1 MTGAACDDPCD
12 YGLSVRA
19 IRNPFQLPG
28 VVASEAPR
36 LAERKALVSLDQDP
50 PRRRRPGTNAA
61 MASALAAAS
70 RSARSVAARARAS
83 ALRASARRSIWISG
97 GSSAAL
103 AADARK
109 AINAMTTRAMAWS
122 AIKGRPS
129 ATGPAQYPRSDVR
142 LHGHDRCRPL
152 PPEPWLPG
160 MADLLEFVYLRIHT
174 RPRPRRGTVQGPRR
188 KSPASQG
195 CLRLSARGVPFR
207 ALSGDLR
214 SHFNVVQRLCEATGV
229 PIRRELPSD
238 PDLSTTE

>member
-1 MTGAACDDPCD
+1 MIHGSARLRRVVSFASSSRVVTGAAWDDRCD
-12 YGLSVRA
+12 YGPSVRA
-19 IRNPFQLPG
+19 IWN

-83 ALRASARRSIWISG
+83 AVRASARRSTWISG

-129 ATGPAQYPRSDVR
+129 ATDPAQYPRSDVR

-174 RPRPRRGTVQGPRR
+174 HARHLVGEPCRVRGGSRPLRRG
-188 KSPASQG
+188 A
-195 CLRLSARGVPFR
+195 
-207 ALSGDLR
+207 
-214 SHFNVVQRLCEATGV
+214 
-229 PIRRELPSD
+229 
-238 PDLSTTE
+238 